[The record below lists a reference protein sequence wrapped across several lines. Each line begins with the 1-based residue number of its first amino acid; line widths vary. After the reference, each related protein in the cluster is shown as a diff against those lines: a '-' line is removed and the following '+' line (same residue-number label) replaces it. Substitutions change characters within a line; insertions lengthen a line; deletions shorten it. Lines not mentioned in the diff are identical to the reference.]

1 MTAHH
6 EPGVTPADP
15 SPQRDTRQRRAVLAA
30 LDGAAG
36 FRSAQDIHTSIRQS
50 GTAIGL
56 ATVYRSLNLLSE
68 SGEIDVVR
76 DAAGEQLFRRCGP
89 EHHHHLVCV
98 SCGTAVEVESAPVER
113 WASGVG
119 EEHGFTEVRHSL
131 EVFGLCGDCAA
142 AGRGG

>member
-1 MTAHH
+1 
-6 EPGVTPADP
+6 
-15 SPQRDTRQRRAVLAA
+15 VLAA

-36 FRSAQDIHTSIRQS
+36 LRSAQDIHTSIRQS

-113 WASGVG
+113 WAAHVG

-131 EVFGLCGDCAA
+131 EVFGLCGNCGPGPT
-142 AGRGG
+142 AG